1 MISVLSVS
9 QHHQHF
15 TAPQYLWLAE
25 VRWQTGLDRPLSP
38 IPRLLEPHSRRASSA
53 TPFDHQDCA
62 KIHQMV
68 WWKRTVTNKNTTSL
82 IISKTTTSYW
92 LLFVGSDLSML
103 QWHLLTAAP
112 IPGVPWAPHRS
123 LVQGLEVN
131 LVKGCERMWKVE
143 SKRRKTYGVA
153 ALDCSYWGIW
163 LHLSFFRP
171 GQT

>member
-1 MISVLSVS
+1 MS

-53 TPFDHQDCA
+53 TPFDRQDCA

-131 LVKGCERMWKVE
+131 LVKGCERMWRWNRSE
-143 SKRRKTYGVA
+143 RKTYGVA

-171 GQT
+171 SQT